1 MNLFGK
7 LKYPLPTILFFTLS
21 ASILLYVLL
30 SSSTKLPI
38 YNATDFNAE
47 LVDTSVQ
54 GSLEKHT
61 IANFHLI
68 NQNNE
73 IVTQE
78 NYRNKIYVADFF
90 FTRCPTICPVM
101 ANNMKKLQDEFL
113 NEDDVMLLSMSVT
126 PALDSVSVLK
136 KYSER
141 HGAID
146 TKWHITT
153 GDKKHIYNLARKS
166 FFAAVDQGDGGFQ
179 DFIHTPNFI
188 LIDKKKRI
196 RGVYDGTNTNHLT
209 QLTTDIKT
217 LQGETP

>member
-90 FTRCPTICPVM
+90 FTRCPTICPIM

-113 NEDDVMLLSMSVT
+113 NEEDVMLLSMSVT
-126 PALDSVSVLK
+126 PVLDSVPVLK
-136 KYSER
+136 KYSKR
-141 HGAID
+141 HSAID

-153 GDKKHIYNLARKS
+153 GNKKQIYNLARKS

-196 RGVYDGTNTNHLT
+196 RGVYDGSNTNHLT